1 MERRKKKLIK
11 KNIDPRMLRELKG
24 LDPLRSLGD
33 YLMGN
38 QGEKE
43 TSRDTVDTFVPLWL
57 SDEYV

>member
-1 MERRKKKLIK
+1 MR
-11 KNIDPRMLRELKG
+11 RELKG
-24 LDPLRSLGD
+24 MDPLRSLGD

-43 TSRDTVDTFVPLWL
+43 TSRDAVDTFVPLWL

>member
-1 MERRKKKLIK
+1 
-11 KNIDPRMLRELKG
+11 MLHVLKG
-24 LDPLRSLGD
+24 MDLLRSLGD

-43 TSRDTVDTFVPLWL
+43 TSRDTIDTFVPPWL